1 MHSRQEQPCK
11 WIYVYLFLGVISSY
25 NIYIYITER
34 MKRGPSDSLP
44 KDIEQ
49 DISL

>member
-11 WIYVYLFLGVISSY
+11 WIYVYSFLGVISSY
-25 NIYIYITER
+25 NIYNTTER
-34 MKRGPSDSLP
+34 MKRGPLDSLP